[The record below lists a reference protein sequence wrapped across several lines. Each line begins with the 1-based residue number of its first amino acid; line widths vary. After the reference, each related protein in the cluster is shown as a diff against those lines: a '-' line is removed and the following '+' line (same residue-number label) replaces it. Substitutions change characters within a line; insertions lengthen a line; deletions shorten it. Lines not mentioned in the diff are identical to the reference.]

1 MLPGVKIFDIKKNI
15 DERGFFAELYR
26 LDWVNSI
33 ESGNIIDNIA
43 QINLS
48 MSYPGVIRAWHRHSR
63 GQVDYIFVIEGTLRV
78 CAYDGRENS
87 PTKGQLDE
95 IALDSEKPQIV
106 RIPGFY
112 WHGTKCIGTRPSKTL
127 YFVTKLYG
135 YNKPDEERI
144 PWNDTSIIDPKTG
157 KQYDWNES

>member
-1 MLPGVKIFDIKKNI
+1 MLLGVKIFDIKKNT

-26 LDWVNSI
+26 LDWVNPI
-33 ESGNIIDNIA
+33 ESGNILDNIV

-48 MSYPGVIRAWHRHSR
+48 MSNPGVIRAWHRHSR

-87 PTKGQLDE
+87 PTKGELDE
-95 IALDSEKPQIV
+95 IVLDSEKPQIV

-112 WHGTKCIGTRPSKTL
+112 WHGTKCIGNRPSKTL
-127 YFVTKLYG
+127 YFVTKLYD

-144 PWNDTSIIDPKTG
+144 PWNDTSIIDPETG
-157 KQYDWNES
+157 RQYDWNKS